1 MNLILTLK
9 CEYNSFF
16 MFTTRVHH
24 RNDKTGVPPQ
34 RWWEERSGW
43 WSSVVMRGSAF
54 TLTVDCG
61 GGEGVGQG
69 GWEWAYLPQCTLQ
82 SVWKGRGEGGGSVRC
97 WIAYLRSQSPPFA
110 RALSPLRGPAM
121 DVTPGYAFFI
131 ILLHFQHA
139 DTLYIANSIGTWRG
153 FYCQYWSRLGYFMQE
168 IRICSDVQLYEAATP
183 VSATYTFI
191 KMNEV

>member
-34 RWWEERSGW
+34 RWWEEQSGW

-61 GGEGVGQG
+61 GGEGAGQG

-82 SVWKGRGEGGGSVRC
+82 SVWKGRGEGGGSVSLLDRLSEISKSAFRPC
-97 WIAYLRSQSPPFA
+97 ALPSPRTCHGCYSWMCILHYFPSLSA
-110 RALSPLRGPAM
+110 RRYS
-121 DVTPGYAFFI
+121 
-131 ILLHFQHA
+131 LHRQ
-139 DTLYIANSIGTWRG
+139 
-153 FYCQYWSRLGYFMQE
+153 QYRYVERFLWSRLGYFMQE
-168 IRICSDVQLYEAATP
+168 IRICSDVQFYEAATH

-191 KMNEV
+191 KMNEF